1 VTLRKTLTVCINCS
15 LMFVGAAIYS
25 PQVYAG
31 FLGDTLTGTWNYPNI
46 STIYSNPNTG
56 FTGPGVVSPSVTFS
70 FEGMPTTVTD
80 TQITLSFPG
89 ANSFSGTPQGATF
102 NGMVITDLTSSN
114 ITGISLNRATDVA
127 DFIPLDDLSFSS
139 NSVSI
144 NLVYSTDTAT
154 SGEGV
159 DVTAGQQIVVDVAFT
174 GRVPTVPE
182 PASLTLLGSALLG
195 FGAICRRRRA

>member
-1 VTLRKTLTVCINCS
+1 MTLRTTLIACTSCS
-15 LMFVGAAIYS
+15 LMFIGAAVS
-25 PQVYAG
+25 SQQAYAG

-46 STIYSNPNTG
+46 STIYSNPDTG

-89 ANSFSGTPQGATF
+89 ANSFAGTPQGATF

-114 ITGISLNRATDVA
+114 ITGISLDPATDVP
-127 DFIPLDDLSFSS
+127 DFIPADDLSFSS

-144 NLVYSTDTAT
+144 NLVYSSDTAS

-159 DVTAGQQIVVDVAFT
+159 DVTAGEQIVVDVGFVAT
-174 GRVPTVPE
+174 PTVPE

-195 FGAICRRRRA
+195 FGMIRRRRRA